1 MIQSVDRALR
11 ILIALQGARRMS
23 LGEIAAR
30 VELPPSTVHGIIR
43 TLVAHGMVL
52 QEHDSAR
59 YRLGPATLR
68 LGNVYLETLELH
80 ARVTTWADDLAQRTG
95 CAVRTG
101 VLLLTDVVVVH
112 HSPRPDGSRQMP
124 EVGIVIPAHA
134 SALGKALLAFDAAGC
149 ATVLAGDMGSRSMTG
164 VTITDPEAL
173 RIQLAEVRAS
183 GVATEIEEAVL
194 GECSIAAP
202 IADDSDAVAGAIGL
216 VVPATEWPLPPTAVD
231 ARRAAA
237 RAVSRELGAAHWP
250 PTSRG

>member
-1 MIQSVDRALR
+1 
-11 ILIALQGARRMS
+11 
-23 LGEIAAR
+23 
-30 VELPPSTVHGIIR
+30 
-43 TLVAHGMVL
+43 
-52 QEHDSAR
+52 
-59 YRLGPATLR
+59 
-68 LGNVYLETLELH
+68 
-80 ARVTTWADDLAQRTG
+80 
-95 CAVRTG
+95 
-101 VLLLTDVVVVH
+101 
-112 HSPRPDGSRQMP
+112 
-124 EVGIVIPAHA
+124 HA

-231 ARRAAA
+231 ALRAAA